1 MDTQIILVYCVCDD
15 MLKAMQHHEDE
26 QRQMSDA
33 EVMTVA
39 IVAAMYYGGNFVR
52 SGEML
57 SEHGY
62 IPVLLGRSRFN
73 RRLHRVKHL
82 MLSLFAQLGEFFK
95 AINEESIYVL
105 DTFPVSSCDNYRI
118 FRSKRYRG
126 ESYRGY
132 Q

>member
-15 MLKAMQHHEDE
+15 MLKGMHHHEDP
-26 QRQMSDA
+26 QCQMNDA

-39 IVAAMYYGGNFVR
+39 IVAALYYGGNFVTA
-52 SGEML
+52 GEML

-62 IPVLLGRSRFN
+62 IPTRLGRSRFN

-95 AINEESIYVL
+95 EMNDESIYVL

-118 FRSKRYRG
+118 FRS
-126 ESYRGY
+126 
-132 Q
+132 